1 MVATIATTDD
11 CAIVLQ
17 VLKAAA
23 GAMSAIEIAE
33 RAGIT
38 GKHET
43 RRRKIRAIVSRL
55 RDGGH
60 WICSSIH
67 DGYYMARDRAEWRRY
82 QGERMDDAKHT
93 IGDASRITKTLTDST
108 GQGFLFSVAPAYW
121 ER

>member
-1 MVATIATTDD
+1 MVAINATTDD
-11 CAIVLQ
+11 CAVVLQ
-17 VLKAAA
+17 VLKGTP

-33 RAGIT
+33 QAGIT

-43 RRRKIRAIVSRL
+43 RRRKIRTIVSRL

-67 DGYYMARDRAEWRRY
+67 NGYYLTRDRIEWKRY

-93 IGDASRITKTLTDST
+93 IGDASKIKKTLTDST
-108 GQGFLFSVAPAYW
+108 GQGFLFSVAAGYW
-121 ER
+121 QR